1 MSASRRPAGDARMI
15 AADPS
20 LGGVGR
26 AVLTAMLVV
35 GVVLAMPDP
44 VSVLNFLAYGA
55 VGAFVAVRRPRNP
68 IGWLLVTIA
77 FSFIATSSMPDDIEA
92 TKAGTES
99 TVDFLAA
106 WVGTWAGGVTFLT
119 YATLAMIFPS
129 GRLPDGRLR
138 QAGLGALALGLGV
151 VAVGAVMPKIPFSP
165 DGGVT
170 NFMIDNRFALIPS
183 IDLVFPIPSEV
194 VFTLI
199 PIGAFAIGVLSAV
212 LRYRRA
218 TGVERLQ
225 LRWLMASLAFA
236 FASLVVGLAGFV
248 IVRPPSAL
256 VWIPALI
263 AYPTIPLAV
272 GVAVMRYR
280 LFDIDRI
287 ISQTIA
293 YGAITAVL
301 FAVFAA
307 VNLATQTALRSVVT
321 GNAIAVATSTL
332 VVAVLFHP
340 VRVRFQRELDRRFNR
355 SHLDQER
362 VLNTFAAGVR
372 DEVDLARLR
381 SALIVTADEAV
392 RPVSAHVWLRTGS
405 GDR

>member
-1 MSASRRPAGDARMI
+1 MSP
-15 AADPS
+15 P
-20 LGGVGR
+20 LGGIRR
-26 AVLTAMLVV
+26 AVLTVLLVV
-35 GVVLAMPDP
+35 GVALAMPDP

-55 VGAFVAVRRPRNP
+55 VGAFIAVRRPRNP
-68 IGWLLVTIA
+68 IGWLLVVIA

-99 TVDFLAA
+99 TADFLAA
-106 WVGTWAGGVTFLT
+106 WVGTWAGGVTFLA

-138 QAGLGALALGLGV
+138 RAALGSLALGLGV
-151 VAVGAVMPKIPFSP
+151 VLAGTVMPKIPFSP

-170 NFMIDNRFALIPS
+170 NFLIDNRFALIPS
-183 IDLVFPIPSEV
+183 IDLVFPIPGEV

-199 PIGAFAIGVLSAV
+199 PIGAFAVGVLSAV

-218 TGVERLQ
+218 AGVERLQ

-248 IVRPPSAL
+248 IVRPPSA
-256 VWIPALI
+256 VIWVPALI

-287 ISQTIA
+287 ISRTIA
-293 YGAITAVL
+293 YAAITAVL

-321 GNAIAVATSTL
+321 GNAIAVAISTL
-332 VVAVLFHP
+332 AVAVLFNP

-362 VLNTFAAGVR
+362 LLNTFAAGVR

-381 SALIVTADEAV
+381 SALVVTADEAV
-392 RPVSAHVWLRTGS
+392 RPVSAHVWLRSGS